1 MYLKAWCELWASE
14 ILVPVTVFIL
24 FFDSHG
30 FSLNSSFMAAHS
42 WGSSLY
48 KSLYHVISTVGC
60 TDIIC
65 EWKLYFQTVSNPS
78 LHRGHLRGTFVHG
91 LLGVNLCAVAIKSF
105 TALGHWDCWGSTD
118 FALFLLLPFVRQIE
132 QRLPTFKQNP
142 KGLFECLTTRSCR
155 MWVPICWTSSEG
167 LLMGSGSDGYLGQR
181 HSWCSVPNGKSLSSQ
196 IKQASSKCL

>member
-118 FALFLLLPFVRQIE
+118 FALFLPLPFVRQIE

-142 KGLFECLTTRSCR
+142 KGLFWMFNHQIMQNVGANMLNKLWRFT
-155 MWVPICWTSSEG
+155 
-167 LLMGSGSDGYLGQR
+167 DGQWKWWI
-181 HSWCSVPNGKSLSSQ
+181 SWATAFLV
-196 IKQASSKCL
+196 